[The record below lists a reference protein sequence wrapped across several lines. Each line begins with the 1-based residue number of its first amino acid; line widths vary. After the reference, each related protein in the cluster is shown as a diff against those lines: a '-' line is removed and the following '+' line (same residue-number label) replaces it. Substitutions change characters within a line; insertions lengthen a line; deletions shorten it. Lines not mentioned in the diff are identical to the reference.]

1 MFGGTGGYPVDFD
14 PNLANGNI
22 NDHGLHGAGGGGGF
36 GGHGGSFTGVGEAG
50 IVPNAPGGS
59 AGGSGTAAGGANGG
73 GGGAG
78 TTGTQFGT
86 PGGGGGIGANPPGT
100 NSGNPNNGK
109 DGGFGGG
116 GGGSSGF
123 PLSFGGDGG
132 FGGGGGGGSRLYGGH
147 GGFGGGGGAGASGG
161 NSGGFGGGDA
171 TDAVGGGGLA
181 AGGVIFVQGGA
192 RVVFAES
199 ADLAAGTLE
208 TGDVVGVGVGPVNN
222 GQQFANGIYLEGFS
236 ASLTFNTEDPTTH
249 AATSQTVS
257 GVIGDD
263 YGSAQA
269 AAYDYSRATLTPGH
283 GGLDKSGAG
292 TLTLTA
298 INTYVGGTNV
308 NAGTLI
314 VDGSIAG
321 SAVDVQS
328 GATLGGHGTT
338 GAVVIRAGGTLA
350 PGNSPGTIHTGDL
363 TFTSGAHFAVQIAG
377 TTAGTGYDQVV
388 VNGAVSLGG
397 ASIDLTFLNGFESQI
412 GNSYLLID
420 NDGIDAVTGQF
431 AQGAYFASGG
441 HVFAVNYSGGDGNDV
456 ALICTTTADLSVTTT
471 VSNATPNVGD
481 QITFTITLSNQGPDD
496 ATGVQVAD
504 LLPAGL
510 TFVSS
515 TSSQGTYT
523 SSTGLWEVGAV
534 SSGGAPTLEITATV
548 VSATSQ
554 TNTGTITHADQFDP
568 NTSNDSASAAET
580 PQQADLARDQH
591 GERRDAQRGRR
602 DHLHRHA
609 LQSGPRRRP
618 PASQVTDLLPA
629 GADLAFGRIPSQ
641 GSYDPS
647 DRIWDVG
654 TLLAPAARRR

>member
-1 MFGGTGGYPVDFD
+1 M
-14 PNLANGNI
+14 
-22 NDHGLHGAGGGGGF
+22 
-36 GGHGGSFTGVGEAG
+36 
-50 IVPNAPGGS
+50 PNAPGGS

-86 PGGGGGIGANPPGT
+86 PGGGGGIGADPPGT

-116 GGGSSGF
+116 GGGSGF

-192 RVVFAES
+192 RVVFAKS
-199 ADLAAGTLE
+199 ADLAASTLRE
-208 TGDVVGVGVGPVNN
+208 HGDVVGVGVGPVNN

-314 VDGSIAG
+314 VDRIDRRLRGRRAKRRDARRPRHHGRGRDPCGRHAG
-321 SAVDVQS
+321 AGRRPRHHPHRRPTFPGRTFRGPDRGHHGGDGIRPGRRQRRGLARRRQHRSDLPQR
-328 GATLGGHGTT
+328 TL
-338 GAVVIRAGGTLA
+338 
-350 PGNSPGTIHTGDL
+350 
-363 TFTSGAHFAVQIAG
+363 
-377 TTAGTGYDQVV
+377 
-388 VNGAVSLGG
+388 
-397 ASIDLTFLNGFESQI
+397 ESQI

-456 ALICTTTADLSVTTT
+456 ALITTTTADLSVTTT

-568 NTSNDSASAAET
+568 NTSNAA
-580 PQQADLARDQH
+580 P
-591 GERRDAQRGRR
+591 
-602 DHLHRHA
+602 A
-609 LQSGPRRRP
+609 LPRRRSRP
-618 PASQVTDLLPA
+618 
-629 GADLAFGRIPSQ
+629 
-641 GSYDPS
+641 
-647 DRIWDVG
+647 IW
-654 TLLAPAARRR
+654 LWAPTR